1 MEKRLAVAPAPVFT
15 TGVAN
20 ARRGGAAPVS
30 VPKLKPMGLMQ
41 LLAPLLAVILAVVL
55 ALLAAWAL
63 SMSAAAQIAHPT
75 AEDLAS
81 YVGADRMAKLIAGAK
96 KEGSVAVYSSAA
108 MDDMAAVIAAFEKK
122 YGVKVRLWRGSSEN
136 IVQRAVAEARGG
148 RFEADVIETGALA
161 MESMRR
167 ERLFQE
173 IKSPALSELLAP
185 AILPHR
191 EWVGTRFNIFA
202 AAYNTRLIKKDELPK
217 SYDDLLDRRWKGKLG
232 VEAEDSD
239 WFGGVVTALGEDKG
253 LALFREIVA
262 ANGLSV
268 RKGHTLLANLV
279 VGGEVPFALTT
290 YAYKAEQL
298 RKSGAPI
305 DWLVLSPGVA
315 RPEGIGVARRAAR
328 PHAAIVFFEFMLTDA
343 QDILRD
349 RDFFPARANA
359 KALPEGVD
367 LHFLDPVKALDD
379 SAKWSK
385 YFRDIAATPR

>member
-1 MEKRLAVAPAPVFT
+1 MEKRLAVVPTPVFT

-75 AEDLAS
+75 AEES
-81 YVGADRMAKLIAGAK
+81 YAGADRMAKLVAGAK
-96 KEGSVAVYSSAA
+96 KEGLVAVYTSAA

-136 IVQRAVAEARGG
+136 IVQRAVTEARGG

-173 IKSPALSELLAP
+173 IKTPALSELLAP

-202 AAYNTRLIKKDELPK
+202 AAYNTRLVKKDELPK
-217 SYDDLLDRRWKGKLG
+217 NYDDLLDRRWKGKLG

-290 YAYKAEQL
+290 YAYKAEQTAQERRADRLAGTLARRRAPRGDRCRSPRRAPARRDPVL
-298 RKSGAPI
+298 RVHAHGRAGHLARSRLLSGA
-305 DWLVLSPGVA
+305 G
-315 RPEGIGVARRAAR
+315 ECKGAAR
-328 PHAAIVFFEFMLTDA
+328 GCGFAFSRSG
-343 QDILRD
+343 QS
-349 RDFFPARANA
+349 AR
-359 KALPEGVD
+359 
-367 LHFLDPVKALDD
+367 
-379 SAKWSK
+379 
-385 YFRDIAATPR
+385 